1 MVSRVVLGCGAVG
14 QRLVGRLADR
24 GGVAAVV
31 CESESRVEA
40 LRSESVSATVG
51 DPTDPDVLAE
61 LPAAEAVVVATDDG
75 TVNAEVV
82 RGVRD
87 HLGDV
92 FVLAFGGRRPTDAEL
107 AALAEV
113 ADAVVDPT
121 SVLAEHVSGHVVGA
135 RAEDTRRLRQ
145 VLDGVDGELAVVMHD
160 NPDPDAIGSAVALA
174 TLAEA
179 LGTPATPCYFGEISH
194 QENRAMVNLLEL
206 ELENLASDSS
216 LDRFGGFALVDHS
229 RPGVNDQLP
238 EDLTVDVV
246 VDHHPARG
254 AVPARYT
261 DLREDVGATSTLVLD
276 HLHRYGIAPSATV
289 ATALMY
295 GIQVD
300 THDFSREV
308 STLDFEAAASILPS
322 VDAAKLARI
331 KSPSVSGDT
340 MSTLAAAIEDREVR
354 GSVLASFAGEIND
367 RDALP
372 QAADKLL
379 TMEGITTVLVYGV
392 LEDAV
397 VMSARARGREVDLG
411 ETLRVA
417 FDQIGSAG
425 GHADMA
431 GAQVPVTDAF
441 GEFEDDAQRL
451 DAVREVVTETFF
463 DVLHRRPSRG
473 GELERERD
481 PVGFEFDHVLDV
493 NDD

>member
-14 QRLVGRLADR
+14 QRLVARLADR
-24 GGVAAVV
+24 GGVDAVV
-31 CESESRVEA
+31 CESDSRVDA
-40 LRSESVSATVG
+40 LRSENVSATVG
-51 DPTDPDVLAE
+51 DPTDAATLAA
-61 LPAAEAVVVATDDG
+61 LPAATSVVVATDDA
-75 TVNAEVV
+75 VANRDIV
-82 RGVRD
+82 RAVRERY
-87 HLGDV
+87 GEV
-92 FVLAFGGRRPTDAEL
+92 FVLAYAGSRATTEERD
-107 AALAEV
+107 ALASV

-121 SVLAEHVSGHVVGA
+121 SVLVDTVGGQVVGD

-145 VLDGVDGELAVVMHD
+145 VLRDVDGELAVVMHD

-179 LGTPATPCYFGEISH
+179 LGTPAVPCYFGEISH
-194 QENRAMVNLLEL
+194 QENRAMVNLLDLDL
-206 ELENLASDSS
+206 EHLESGEAALE
-216 LDRFGGFALVDHS
+216 RFGGFALVDHS

-238 EDLTVDVV
+238 PELEVDVV
-246 VDHHPARG
+246 VDHHPPRG

-276 HLHRYGIAPSATV
+276 HLHRYGITPSSTV

-300 THDFSREV
+300 THDFAREV

-322 VDAAKLARI
+322 VDVALLAKME
-331 KSPSVSGDT
+331 SPSVSGDT

-354 GSVLASFAGEIND
+354 GSVLVSCAGPIND

-392 LEDAV
+392 LEDDV
-397 VMSARARGREVDLG
+397 LMSARARGRDVDLG
-411 ETLRVA
+411 ETLRIA
-417 FDQIGSAG
+417 FDHIGSAG

-431 GAQVPVTDAF
+431 GAQVPITDAF
-441 GEFEDDAQRL
+441 GEFETDAERL
-451 DAVREVVTETFF
+451 AAVREVVTEAFF
-463 DVLHRRPSRG
+463 DALRKRPRG
-473 GELERERD
+473 TNVD
-481 PVGFEFDHVLDV
+481 TDATVGFEFENMLDV

>member
-14 QRLVGRLADR
+14 QRLVGRVADR

-40 LRSESVSATVG
+40 LRSENVSATVG
-51 DPTDPDVLAE
+51 DPTDPGVLAA
-61 LPAAEAVVVATDDG
+61 LPAATAVVVATDDPG
-75 TVNAEVV
+75 RNAAIV
-82 RGVRD
+82 RRVRD
-87 HLGDV
+87 RYEDV
-92 FVLAFGGRRPTDAEL
+92 FVLAYGGQRPTDAQLDDL
-107 AALAEV
+107 AAV

-121 SVLAEHVSGHVVGA
+121 SVLAEHVSGHVVGE
-135 RAEDTRRLRQ
+135 RAEDTRRLRE
-145 VLDGVDGELAVVMHD
+145 VLGDVDGELAVVMHD

-179 LGTPATPCYFGEISH
+179 LGTPATPCYFGDISH

-206 ELENLASDSS
+206 DLENLDAAAP
-216 LDRFGGFALVDHS
+216 LERFGGFALVDHS

-238 EDLTVDVV
+238 EDLAVDVV

-254 AVPARYT
+254 AVPARYA
-261 DLREDVGATSTLVLD
+261 DLRADVGATSTLVLD
-276 HLHRYGIAPSATV
+276 HLHRYGITPSATV

-300 THDFSREV
+300 THDFAREV

-322 VDAAKLARI
+322 VDADKLAKI
-331 KSPSVSGDT
+331 ESPSVSGDT
-340 MSTLAAAIEDREVR
+340 METLAAAIEDREVR

-379 TMEGITTVLVYGV
+379 TMEGITTVLVYGL

-417 FDQIGSAG
+417 FDHIGSAG

-441 GEFEDDAQRL
+441 GEFEDDAERL
-451 DAVREVVTETFF
+451 AAVRELVTETFF
-463 DVLHRRPSRG
+463 DVLHDRPGRS
-473 GELERERD
+473 GEVEPD
-481 PVGFEFDHVLDV
+481 PDSVGFEFDHVLDV

>member
-40 LRSESVSATVG
+40 LRSENVSASVG
-51 DPTDPDVLAE
+51 DPTDADVLAG
-61 LPAAEAVVVATDDG
+61 LPAATAFVVATDDG
-75 TVNAEVV
+75 ARNAVIARRV
-82 RGVRD
+82 RERF
-87 HLGDV
+87 GDV
-92 FVLAFGGRRPTDAEL
+92 FVLAYGGRGSTDAEL
-107 AALAEV
+107 ADLAGI

-121 SVLAEHVSGHVVGA
+121 SVLVEHVSGHVVGE
-135 RAEDTRRLRQ
+135 RAEDTRGLRQ
-145 VLDGVDGELAVVMHD
+145 VLGDVDGELAVVMHD
-160 NPDPDAIGSAVALA
+160 NPDPDAIGSAVALS

-179 LGTPATPCYFGEISH
+179 LGTPATPCYFGDISH

-206 ELENLASDSS
+206 DLENLEGDAS
-216 LDRFGGFALVDHS
+216 LERFGGFALVDHS

-238 EDLTVDVV
+238 HDLTVDVV

-254 AVPARYT
+254 AVPARYA

-308 STLDFEAAASILPS
+308 SRLDFEAAASILPS
-322 VDAAKLARI
+322 VDTAKLAKI
-331 KSPSVSGDT
+331 ESPSVSGDT
-340 MSTLAAAIEDREVR
+340 MSTLAAAIEGREVR
-354 GSVLASFAGEIND
+354 GSVVASFAGDIND

-392 LEDAV
+392 LEDTV

-417 FDQIGSAG
+417 FDHIGSAG

-431 GAQVPVTDAF
+431 GAQVPITDAF
-441 GEFEDDAQRL
+441 GEFEDDEAQL
-451 DAVREVVTETFF
+451 NAVREVVTETFF
-463 DVLHRRPSRG
+463 DVLHGRPDQRG
-473 GELERERD
+473 PVEPDRD
-481 PVGFEFDHVLDV
+481 SVAFGFDLALDV
-493 NDD
+493 NDG